1 MDQSDRT
8 SSVKADNQEIN
19 SNPKDAMLMEEDPI
33 DPGNYKAFDDSI
45 K

>member
-8 SSVKADNQEIN
+8 SSVKADNNQEIN

-33 DPGNYKAFDDSI
+33 DPGN
-45 K
+45 